1 VYSIYLYNQQNYEV
15 FCKYIFID
23 VIGKI
28 YYCSI
33 NIRMKILRKILLGLC
48 LCTSAQA
55 IEFTVHHAT
64 GGPSDRVTRLIT
76 KNLPTGYSIQ
86 NRPGAAGRIAV
97 KHILQSDSVLMAT
110 VPQIYVTNPLMFKD
124 LEYNPDSDLE
134 ILGIVAVLPNVLICN
149 SKLGIKTFDE
159 FLSTTKSLSF
169 AINGYGSSEHIASES
184 LFVHAK
190 GKHLVIP
197 YPSGGNKGA
206 LDVIG
211 GSVDC
216 TFGNYAGIKAIMSD
230 SRITVLFTSHDMGDK
245 VLTWEQYFK
254 EPFPYQSYVA
264 LVVSK
269 SMEYGTKKKIV
280 NDVSKVF
287 SGQEFKDTTFSTG
300 LLPIGSTEQWMINS
314 VLKSNKVLTR
324 FIQNNKLEIKQ

>member
-1 VYSIYLYNQQNYEV
+1 MNK
-15 FCKYIFID
+15 FK
-23 VIGKI
+23 
-28 YYCSI
+28 
-33 NIRMKILRKILLGLC
+33 KILLGMC
-48 LCTSAQA
+48 ICISAHA
-55 IEFTVHHAT
+55 TEFTVHHAP
-64 GGPSDRVTRLIT
+64 GGPSDRITRLIT
-76 KNLPTGYSIQ
+76 KNMPFGYIVQ
-86 NRPGAAGRIAV
+86 NRPGGAGRIAI

-124 LEYNPDSDLE
+124 LEYNPDTDLE
-134 ILGIVAVLPNVLICN
+134 ILGVVAVLPNLLICN

-190 GKHLVIP
+190 GKHLVVP
-197 YPSGGNKGA
+197 YPAGGNKGA
-206 LDVIG
+206 LDVMG
-211 GSVDC
+211 GNVDC

-230 SRITVLFTSHDMGDK
+230 ARITVLFASHDMGDK

-264 LVVSK
+264 LVVAK
-269 SMEYGTKKKIV
+269 SMESGTKKKIIS
-280 NDVSKVF
+280 DVSKVF
-287 SGQEFKDTTFSTG
+287 SSQEFKDTTFSSG
-300 LLPIGSTEQWMINS
+300 LLPKGSTETWMINS
-314 VLKSNKVLTR
+314 VLKSNQALTR